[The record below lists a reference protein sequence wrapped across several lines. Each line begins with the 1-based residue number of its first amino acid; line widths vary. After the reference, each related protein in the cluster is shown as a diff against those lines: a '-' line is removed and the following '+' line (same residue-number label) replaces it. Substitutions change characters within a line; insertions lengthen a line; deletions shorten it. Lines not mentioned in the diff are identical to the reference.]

1 MTVCGT
7 AWSPWINMKDILLNE
22 NNEPIIVNGDFII
35 GESSLQETA
44 IILQLRQG
52 ELKND
57 PVLGVNLQHMVNAKE
72 NRTSIERT
80 IKIHLQ
86 RDGKDYDE
94 VINQINFKNG

>member
-1 MTVCGT
+1 MT
-7 AWSPWINMKDILLNE
+7 DILLNE
-22 NNEPIIVNGDFII
+22 NNEPVVVNGDYRT
-35 GESSLQETA
+35 GVSELQEVV

-57 PVLGVNLQHMVNAKE
+57 PVLGVNLQHYVNAKE

-86 RDGKDYDE
+86 RDNKKYDDI
-94 VINQINFKNG
+94 INQIKFNHG